1 MELLIGV
8 AGPGAAPGECADV
21 LVRAQEGATV
31 ADLARALAGAAP
43 GGAGGAGAP
52 GGGSAAGPAAPDPVV
67 VALGSGEGAPG
78 APPAPALWVGDALLD
93 PGARLEE
100 GVVRDG
106 ALVGLEGPAPDV
118 DEPGGVME
126 LRVVGG
132 PGAGRVHRLG
142 LGEYTVG
149 GAGCDVV
156 IPGADRPLVRVR
168 VEAGARVRVEAME
181 GAADLRAPARPV
193 RARALPGPLVLR
205 RRGAEEAGESDEEA
219 PSGRD
224 GARGGRRGRDGAR
237 RRGRRGQ
244 RGRRGGA
251 DRVALPDHEELDP
264 DAPRR
269 LVELDRRALSEP
281 AAWTREAVLSLG
293 RTQLMIGPVPAADAV
308 VTASRGAPTLD
319 FNRPP
324 RLARPARSAVF
335 TVPQEPTA
343 PRKQPF
349 SPIMLLAPLV
359 MGGATFF
366 ITHRVMSLLFMLLS
380 PLMMIGNRLA
390 TRSGAKKM
398 HREAVARFR
407 EQKREA
413 ERAAFRAL
421 VEERRARRLDH
432 PDAAEVMLRA
442 TGPRAGLWERRIH
455 DPDWLDLRVG
465 TADLPSEVELRLP
478 DRAGW
483 EEPFAWSASDVP
495 VSVPLGRLGVAGVA
509 GEKRREVARWML
521 AQCAVLHSPAELDLM
536 VLVDPGLGA
545 RAGEEWAW
553 TCWLPHAR
561 APEGTGARVRAAMDE
576 DTIARQVGALV
587 SLIERRQEAAGAAGG
602 AAPGPF
608 TLVVLDGARALR
620 LVPGMVRVL
629 REGPAAGIRLL
640 CLDEDRVSLPE
651 ECRAVVAADEPW
663 AGVSQ
668 TDKDDIEQ
676 VSLDLVP
683 AGWAQRVARALAPL
697 RDVSAQGDAG
707 AIPRSSR
714 LLDVIGMPE
723 PDAAAVLSRWQG
735 GRASTRAVIGED
747 AEGLFSLD
755 VRADGPHALVAG
767 TTGSGKS
774 ELLQTL
780 IASLCALNTPES
792 MTFVLV
798 DYKGGA
804 AFKDCAR
811 LPHTVGMVTDLDGH
825 LTGRALESL
834 GAELRRRERLLAR
847 ADAKDIEDYTAAL
860 GPGDEPM
867 PRLMLIIDEFAALV
881 AELPD
886 FVTGLV
892 DIARRGRSL
901 GVHLVLATQRPAGV
915 VSAEIKS
922 NTNLRIA
929 LRVTDEGDSQDVVE
943 SGASAHIPPS
953 IPGRAYAR
961 LGHGRLLPFQA
972 SRVGGRPTGAVRTAA
987 PSLEPLTLEGLS
999 RPAPSGPVIEEDVSV
1014 PTDLAALVDA
1024 MLQARRTTG
1033 LPAPHRPWLE
1043 PLPALITL
1051 DRVGG
1056 RDDATADADGAPGFL
1071 PPLVI
1076 GLEDLPGEQ
1085 AQRPMT
1091 WDYTR
1096 AGHLGVAGAPRSGR
1110 SNLLR
1115 TLAVEIARTASPADV
1130 HVYGLDAGSGAL
1142 APLVSM
1148 AHTGAVVTRDQ
1159 ADRVR
1164 RLLTMLG
1171 KEVARRQQALALEGF
1186 SSLAEQRAAAP
1197 ADKRLPYLV
1206 VLLDRWDG
1214 FLAVFETVDGGVM
1227 VSAFETLMREGAA
1240 VGVRVVVTGDRTA
1253 FRGRTGML
1261 LEDRLVLRMPAADD
1275 YELVGMRARDAPAS
1289 MPAGRAF
1296 RSGPHPREVQIAVLD
1311 ADPSGTA
1318 QTAAFYREARAADER
1333 WGRVPDGLRPA
1344 RVDDLPLAITAAQA
1358 LELGPTPGPGWI
1370 PLGVGGDTL
1379 AVRSVSMEDV
1389 GNGVLITGPRRSGR
1403 STALAFALQ
1412 SALDNGTR
1420 TILILPRRS
1429 PLTAWADH
1437 PGVVAVLDSTS
1448 EVDLLQ
1454 DLLDEGSTD
1463 TLVVVDDLDILG
1475 KTHPLAKELEAYMR
1489 SCRDSAGGV
1498 LVACN
1503 IDETQ
1508 GMGQNLLA
1516 SVRKNRT
1523 GLLLAPRSAADGST
1537 FSTTLPR
1544 SVGAP
1549 VPLGRAIM
1557 ITTQGWAWV
1566 QIPHTTTPIRAD
1578 ERQSGG

>member
-8 AGPGAAPGECADV
+8 AGPGAAAGECADV

-31 ADLARALAGAAP
+31 ADLARALAGV
-43 GGAGGAGAP
+43 
-52 GGGSAAGPAAPDPVV
+52 APDPVV

-219 PSGRD
+219 PSGRE

-237 RRGRRGQ
+237 RRGR

-335 TVPQEPTA
+335 TVPQEPTT

-407 EQKREA
+407 EQKRDA
-413 ERAAFRAL
+413 ERAAFKAL

-668 TDKDDIEQ
+668 TDQDDIEQ

-987 PSLEPLTLEGLS
+987 PSLEPLTLEGMS

-1056 RDDATADADGAPGFL
+1056 HDDATADADGAPGFL

-1197 ADKRLPYLV
+1197 AGERLPYLV

-1296 RSGPHPREVQIAVLD
+1296 RSGPHPREVQVAVLD

-1318 QTAAFYREARAADER
+1318 QTAALYREARAADER

-1358 LELGPTPGPGWI
+1358 LELGPVPKPGWI

-1549 VPLGRAIM
+1549 APLGRAIM
-1557 ITTQGWAWV
+1557 ITTRGWAWV
-1566 QIPHTTTPIRAD
+1566 QIPHTTAPIRAD

>member
-8 AGPGAAPGECADV
+8 AGPGAVPGECTDV

-31 ADLARALAGAAP
+31 ADLARALAGA
-43 GGAGGAGAP
+43 GAV
-52 GGGSAAGPAAPDPVV
+52 AGPVAPDPVV
-67 VALGSGEGAPG
+67 VALGAGGKATG

-93 PGARLEE
+93 PGVRLEE

-118 DEPGGVME
+118 DEPDGVVE

-132 PGAGRVHRLG
+132 PGAGCVHRLG

-181 GAADLRAPARPV
+181 GAADLKAPARPV

-205 RRGAEEAGESDEEA
+205 RQGAEEARAEEET
-219 PSGRD
+219 PSGHD
-224 GARGGRRGRDGAR
+224 GARGGRRGRGGRRRAR
-237 RRGRRGQ
+237 RDRRGAA
-244 RGRRGGA
+244 G
-251 DRVALPDHEELDP
+251 RVALPDHEELDP

-335 TVPQEPTA
+335 TVPKEPTA

-359 MGGATFF
+359 MGGVTFF

-407 EQKREA
+407 EQKRDA
-413 ERAAFRAL
+413 ERAAFKAL

-587 SLIERRQEAAGAAGG
+587 SLIEQRQEAAGAAGG
-602 AAPGPF
+602 AGAGPF

-987 PSLEPLTLEGLS
+987 PSLEPLTLEGMS
-999 RPAPSGPVIEEDVSV
+999 RPAPSGPVVEEDVSV

-1051 DRVGG
+1051 DRVGD
-1056 RDDATADADGAPGFL
+1056 RDDAPADADGAPGFL
-1071 PPLVI
+1071 PPLII

-1197 ADKRLPYLV
+1197 AGERLPYLV

-1318 QTAAFYREARAADER
+1318 QTAALYREARAADER

-1437 PGVVAVLDSTS
+1437 PGVAGVLDSTS
-1448 EVDLLQ
+1448 KVDLLQ

-1475 KTHPLAKELEAYMR
+1475 KTHPLAKELETYMR
-1489 SCRDSAGGV
+1489 SCRDAEGGV
-1498 LVACN
+1498 LIACN

-1566 QIPHTTTPIRAD
+1566 QVPHATMTT
-1578 ERQSGG
+1578 GGRTW

>member
-43 GGAGGAGAP
+43 GGARGAGGAG
-52 GGGSAAGPAAPDPVV
+52 GAGAPDPVV

-224 GARGGRRGRDGAR
+224 EARGGRRGRW
-237 RRGRRGQ
+237 
-244 RGRRGGA
+244 GRRGGA

-293 RTQLMIGPVPAADAV
+293 RTQLIIGPVPAADAV

-359 MGGATFF
+359 MGGVTFF
-366 ITHRVMSLLFMLLS
+366 VTHRVMSLLFMLLS

-663 AGVSQ
+663 ASVSQ

-860 GPGDEPM
+860 EPGDEPM

-987 PSLEPLTLEGLS
+987 PSLEPLTLEGMS

-1056 RDDATADADGAPGFL
+1056 HDDAPADADGAPGFL

-1197 ADKRLPYLV
+1197 AGERLPYLV

-1275 YELVGMRARDAPAS
+1275 YELVGMRAREAPAS

-1318 QTAAFYREARAADER
+1318 QTAAFYLEARAADER

-1358 LELGPTPGPGWI
+1358 LELGPVPGPGWI

-1437 PGVVAVLDSTS
+1437 PGVVAMLDSTATAAQLT
-1448 EVDLLQ
+1448 ELIGKDR
-1454 DLLDEGSTD
+1454 E
-1463 TLVVVDDLDILG
+1463 TLVVVDDYEVLG
-1475 KTHPLAKELEAYMR
+1475 NDHALTAPLEAHVKG
-1489 SCRDSAGGV
+1489 CRDSAGGV

-1503 IDETQ
+1503 IDEAQ
-1508 GMGQNLLA
+1508 GLYRGFMTT
-1516 SVRKNRT
+1516 VRKNRT
-1523 GLLLAPRSAADGST
+1523 GLLLAPRAPDDGNI
-1537 FSTTLPR
+1537 FSTRLPR

-1549 VPLGRAIM
+1549 APLGRAIM

-1566 QIPHTTTPIRAD
+1566 QVPHAAD
-1578 ERQSGG
+1578 PRTGPADL